1 MIKKVNKGF
10 RIDPRHP
17 AAVVAVIA
25 FSCCIPSQILGYR
38 EGLNNPYV
46 TVTLVILPVLS
57 ASLMIAVILLFGRN
71 ALWLSVLPVCIGVL
85 AFAFKLSIDPHGTG
99 SLHHFS
105 AVVLYIMIIVLW
117 TLTVLYI
124 IRTKWV
130 LVMLFL
136 IPFIKHVFVDVVPVL
151 MHKTAPL
158 SFSSWMKEFSMLF
171 FMLALFFCALSFEDS
186 NY

>member
-1 MIKKVNKGF
+1 MMKKEKKGF
-10 RIDPRHP
+10 RIDPVSP
-17 AAVVAVIA
+17 AAVAAVIA
-25 FSCCIPSQILGYR
+25 FSCCIPSQILGYC
-38 EGLNNPYV
+38 ESLNDPFV
-46 TVTLVILPVLS
+46 TVTLVVLPVLS

-124 IRTKWV
+124 IRTKWI
-130 LVMLFL
+130 LVILFL
-136 IPFIKHVFVDVVPVL
+136 VPFIKHVFVNVIPVL

-186 NY
+186 NN

>member
-17 AAVVAVIA
+17 AAVAAVIA
-25 FSCCIPSQILGYR
+25 FSCCIPSQILGYA
-38 EGLNNPYV
+38 ESLNDPYV
-46 TVTLVILPVLS
+46 TVTLVVLPVLS

-124 IRTKWV
+124 IRTKWI
-130 LVMLFL
+130 LVILFL
-136 IPFIKHVFVDVVPVL
+136 VPFIKHVFVNVIPVL

-186 NY
+186 NN